1 MSLFSRHTTNY
12 SMVHIPPYWETGLVG
27 WQCHDALEERSS
39 GNSVVAFALSPS
51 LEAYCSK
58 YTLFWSA

>member
-1 MSLFSRHTTNY
+1 
-12 SMVHIPPYWETGLVG
+12 MVHIPPYWETGLVG